1 MKCRIGSDLSAA
13 IEKSCRCVFV
23 DRYCCDEKAGCIGGG
38 ADIADFGVLHIY
50 IATLVQPIIASS
62 KRNRINNFTGNSLSH
77 FITPTIT
84 IVADSRGEIKGNLA
98 WRAEDGISVVLRVII
113 FAMERFYRT
122 RGGFIMDNY

>member
-1 MKCRIGSDLSAA
+1 MKRRIDSDLGAA
-13 IEKSCRCVFV
+13 IEKSCRGLLVHRC
-23 DRYCCDEKAGCIGGG
+23 CCDEKAGCIGGG

-62 KRNRINNFTGNSLSH
+62 KRNRINYFTGNSLSH

-84 IVADSRGEIKGNLA
+84 IVADSRGEIKGNPA
-98 WRAEDGISVVLRVII
+98 GRAEDGISVVLRVII

-122 RGGFIMDNY
+122 RGEFIMDNY